1 MGRSVLKPERILLLE
16 LPSEPDA
23 PIAWRR
29 LADGVETARGDDLV
43 GAEPSVPDSDAP
55 EQIVAVAP
63 AADVTINFADLP
75 GLAPAQA
82 RAAARLL
89 ASENSISPLDTLHV
103 AVGLDEIEGEE
114 RLIATVDRARM
125 DEWLSRTRALGYD
138 PDAIVPSALLL
149 PRPEEGYVRGE
160 LFGQSVL
167 RSHNSAFLDDDLAP
181 LIVRDAPVTVLAN
194 GEAEAAMLPAL
205 AAPPVNLRQGDY
217 AKRERWAVDWV
228 MARRLALLGAGI
240 ALALL
245 LTNLVLIWRYEAAA
259 DATQAETRA
268 LAATVTQGQG
278 ADPVRALD
286 ERLAANRGGGA
297 GFAATSAAIF
307 TAVRAAPNVELTLFD
322 FGIDGTLRIGIAA
335 TSTADLTAFQR
346 QLEEYG
352 FDGTATAPTVV
363 AGRQVIEM
371 TVKLP

>member
-1 MGRSVLKPERILLLE
+1 MGRPVVKSERFLLLE

-29 LADGVETARGDDLV
+29 LADGVETARGDDLI
-43 GAEPSVPDSDAP
+43 GAEPVEPVSDAP
-55 EQIVAVAP
+55 ERIVAVAP

-89 ASENSISPLDTLHV
+89 ASENSIASLDTLHV
-103 AVGLDEIEGEE
+103 AVGLDEVEGEE

-125 DEWLSRTRALGYD
+125 DEWLGRTRALGYD
-138 PDAIVPSALLL
+138 PDAIVPSPLLL
-149 PRPEEGYVRGE
+149 PRPDEGYVRGH

-167 RSHNSAFLDDDLAP
+167 RSHNNAFLDDDLAP
-181 LIVRDAPVTVLAN
+181 LIVRDAPVTELAN

-217 AKRERWAVDWV
+217 AKRERWAIDWRLV
-228 MARRLALLGAGI
+228 RRLALLGAGI

-245 LTNLVLIWRYEAAA
+245 LTNIVRIVRYDAAA
-259 DATQAETRA
+259 DATRAETRA
-268 LAATVTQGQG
+268 LAAAVTRGQG

-297 GFAATSAAIF
+297 GFAASTAAIF
-307 TAVRAAPNVELTLFD
+307 AAVRAVPNVELTLFD
-322 FGIDGTLRIGIAA
+322 FGVDGTLRIGISA

-346 QLEEYG
+346 QLEAYG
-352 FDGTATAPTVV
+352 FDGTATAPAVV